1 MGADHN
7 RPAPPTPPGVR
18 RLLVATVV
26 PLFVIT
32 VIAAIVLWPRDG
44 GPEVDGGSPV
54 PRYHGTVTRVVTEE
68 CPPQPGTPEAGPDVA
83 DGPCGTVTVRVE
95 QGPDAGQQVETPI
108 PTGPGAPTVA
118 VDDRIV
124 LVKLTDPADPT
135 ASAYNI
141 AEHQRGTPLVW
152 LAVVFALAI
161 VAFGRWRGVAA
172 LAGLAATFAILLTF
186 VLPGIGA
193 GGSPL
198 PIAVVGSA
206 LIMFV
211 VLYLT
216 HGVSAQ
222 TSVAVLGT
230 LGSLVLTGLLGT
242 LATAATHLTG
252 YGSEDATTLS
262 MFRGDVDLHGLLLAG
277 IIIGSLG
284 VLDDVTVTQA
294 ATVTELAHANP
305 GLSRLQL
312 YRAATR
318 VGRAHIASTVNTIV
332 LAYAGASL
340 PLLLLLT
347 ADSRPVTEILTSEF
361 LAQEIVRSAVAT
373 LGLIAAVPL
382 TTGLAAVV
390 TAAGRT
396 AAGRTTAGRSAAESA
411 AAGRTRATRSGPAG
425 VGDVPATRTPGSGRR
440 RPAERDLALE
450 ALGGGRAAEG
460 FPDDHAPTHPP
471 AGRPHREGG
480 TETAW

>member
-1 MGADHN
+1 MGADHT
-7 RPAPPTPPGVR
+7 RPAPSTPRRVR
-18 RLLVATVV
+18 RILVATVV

-32 VIAAIVLWPRDG
+32 VIAALVLWPQDTREPDG
-44 GPEVDGGSPV
+44 GGDV
-54 PRYHGTVTRVVTEE
+54 PRYHGTVTRVVNEP
-68 CPPQPGTPEAGPDVA
+68 CPPTPEVPEGAPGVAG
-83 DGPCGTVTVRVE
+83 GPCGTVTVKVE
-95 QGPDAGQQVETPI
+95 QGPDAGKQVETPM
-108 PTGPGAPTVA
+108 PSGPGAPTVA
-118 VDDRIV
+118 VHDEIV
-124 LVKLTDPADPT
+124 LVKLSDPADPT
-135 ASAYNI
+135 ASSWNI
-141 AEHQRGTPLVW
+141 AEHQRGKPLVW
-152 LAVVFALAI
+152 LVALFAAAI
-161 VAFGRWRGVAA
+161 VAFGRLRGLAA
-172 LAGLAATFAILLTF
+172 LAGLAASFAILLAF
-186 VLPGIGA
+186 VVPGISA

-198 PIAVVGSA
+198 LIAITGSA

-216 HGVSAQ
+216 HGVTAQ

-230 LGSLVLTGLLGT
+230 LGSLVLTGILGT

-252 YGSEDATTLS
+252 YGSEEATTLS
-262 MFRGDVDLHGLLLAG
+262 MYQRDVDLHGLLLAG

-347 ADSRPVTEILTSEF
+347 ADSRPVSQILTSEF

-373 LGLIAAVPL
+373 LGLVAAVPL
-382 TTGLAAVV
+382 TTGLAALV
-390 TAAGRT
+390 
-396 AAGRTTAGRSAAESA
+396 TTAGR
-411 AAGRTRATRSGPAG
+411 GPAPDSAPPDG
-425 VGDVPATRTPGSGRR
+425 PAPTP
-440 RPAERDLALE
+440 RPPVDRAAALE
-450 ALGGGRAAEG
+450 ALSAPRHGRTSTPAPARW
-460 FPDDHAPTHPP
+460 PDPERNTD
-471 AGRPHREGG
+471 
-480 TETAW
+480 TAW

>member
-1 MGADHN
+1 M
-7 RPAPPTPPGVR
+7 
-18 RLLVATVV
+18 ATVV

-32 VIAAIVLWPRDG
+32 VIAAIVLWPRDA
-44 GPEVDGGSPV
+44 GPESEGGAAV
-54 PRYHGTVTRVVTEE
+54 PRYHGTVTRVVTQE
-68 CPPQPGTPEAGPDVA
+68 CPPQPETPEGGAPE
-83 DGPCGTVTVRVE
+83 GPCGTVTVRVE
-95 QGPDAGQQVETPI
+95 QGPDAGEQIETPV
-108 PTGPGAPTVA
+108 PTGPGAPAVA
-118 VDDRIV
+118 VGDRIV
-124 LVKLTDPADPT
+124 LVELTDPEDPT

-161 VAFGRWRGVAA
+161 VAFGRWRGLAA
-172 LAGLAATFAILLTF
+172 LAGLAASFAILLTF
-186 VLPGIGA
+186 VLPGIGS

-198 PIAVVGSA
+198 PIAVVGAA

-230 LGSLVLTGLLGT
+230 LGSLVLTGLLGS

-252 YGSEDATTLS
+252 YGTEDATTLS

-347 ADSRPVTEILTSEF
+347 ADSRPVVEILTSEF
-361 LAQEIVRSAVAT
+361 MAQEIVRSAVAT

-390 TAAGRT
+390 T
-396 AAGRTTAGRSAAESA
+396 TAGR
-411 AAGRTRATRSGPAG
+411 ATRPGRPVDATDG
-425 VGDVPATRTPGSGRR
+425 GEVPAARAPGR

-450 ALGGGRAAEG
+450 ALGGGRPGDA
-460 FPDDHAPTHPP
+460 FPGGPTGPTDLP
-471 AGRPHREGG
+471 TGRPHREGS
-480 TETAW
+480 TDTAW

>member
-1 MGADHN
+1 MGADHTH
-7 RPAPPTPPGVR
+7 PAPAAPPGVR
-18 RLLVATVV
+18 RLLVAVVV

-32 VIAAIVLWPRDG
+32 VIAALVLWPRQDREPVG
-44 GPEVDGGSPV
+44 GADV
-54 PRYHGTVTRVVTEE
+54 PRYHGTVTRVVTEP
-68 CPPQPGTPEAGPDVA
+68 CPPTPESPDGAG
-83 DGPCGTVTVRVE
+83 GPCGTVTVTVE
-95 QGPDAGQQVETPI
+95 QGPDAGRQVETPI
-108 PTGPGAPTVA
+108 PAGPGAPRVA
-118 VDDRIV
+118 VGDEVV
-124 LVKLTDPADPT
+124 LVELTDPADP
-135 ASAYNI
+135 AVKSYNI
-141 AEHQRGTPLVW
+141 AEHQRGTPLIW
-152 LAVVFALAI
+152 LMVLFAAAI
-161 VAFGRWRGVAA
+161 VAFGRWRGLAA
-172 LAGLAATFAILLTF
+172 LGGLVASFAILLGF

-193 GGSPL
+193 GQPPL
-198 PIAVVGSA
+198 LVAIVGAA

-216 HGVSAQ
+216 HGITAQ

-230 LGSLVLTGLLGT
+230 LGSLVVTGVLGLL
-242 LATAATHLTG
+242 ATSATHLTG
-252 YGSEDATTLS
+252 FGSEDATTLS

-305 GLSRLQL
+305 GLSRRQL

-340 PLLLLLT
+340 PLLLLLV
-347 ADSRPVTEILTSEF
+347 ADSRPVSEILTSEF

-390 TAAGRT
+390 T
-396 AAGRTTAGRSAAESA
+396 TAGRRSRGAEPAPPAARPP
-411 AAGRTRATRSGPAG
+411 AGR
-425 VGDVPATRTPGSGRR
+425 D
-440 RPAERDLALE
+440 DALE
-450 ALGGGRAAEG
+450 ALGGGKSTEAA
-460 FPDDHAPTHPP
+460 
-471 AGRPHREGG
+471 
-480 TETAW
+480 W